1 MQGNKAEQRE
11 AGSTLKVNV
20 SRYEENTNTYQ
31 CQNVTFG
38 AANGQYLK
46 QIRAVDLISQIKP
59 L

>member
-1 MQGNKAEQRE
+1 MQGNNAEQRE

-20 SRYEENTNTYQ
+20 SRYKENTNTYQ